1 MTFGDYLKNQRKTR
15 NITQEDLAKSLGVS
29 SVFIHQLETGKVDAP
44 SIQRCHQLAN
54 IIEIPFQELW
64 NFARKEK
71 LKRFLERE
79 GLAEDNLEVLSEPE
93 KTLITLFR
101 TLDED
106 LKKDFSGMIYM
117 LFRHAKDYKVQEIL
131 ENFMKC
137 V

>member
-79 GLAEDNLEVLSEPE
+79 GLAEDNLEVLSEQE